1 MPCFIFYPFLYRPTV
16 QHISGIAPSGH
27 FDSEKA
33 SKKERQPKL
42 RPPKVTR
49 YPVPAAHPV
58 HEERACR
65 FSSAAVHIPSAN
77 ILSGHLQIENHPLP
91 SLQWRHIT
99 LPTIEAVPVFY
110 RYPPCI
116 STGFPNSRQAGHPC
130 FRKALLKDLIPSPLF
145 SPRQVPPLLFPSDGK
160 APFPPCPQHRPRSV
174 SWHQ

>member
-42 RPPKVTR
+42 RP
-49 YPVPAAHPV
+49 
-58 HEERACR
+58 CR

-160 APFPPCPQHRPRSV
+160 APFPPCPQRRPRSV
-174 SWHQ
+174 FWHQ